1 MKNLLW
7 FWMISLWLIC
17 SLSFIIAPYAS
28 SLPLS
33 PPSNNRTT
41 SSPPSPISNEL
52 SLSPTPNPNDDDRKP
67 AAKRNNTCEDTASQD
82 EDHEESDADADDAEE
97 DEEQDTDDDDDN
109 DNEESTKDQYHIFDA
124 KTKAKLMKKLPQ
136 DLKGVKLNVCTY
148 DEPKLHIQR
157 PDGAVLNTV
166 KVNKCIEKF
175 ENANA
180 VLNANGAGSCSATH
194 PGMYCVVHL
203 NCPSPTMDIYD
214 ISIVSQDTYNEIS
227 SAIVLRYDV
236 LFLGLQEVRDT
247 TKRGFFYWEE
257 RKVTP
262 PDLGYYTQQKH
273 AEQAIAYLSNLLC
286 LPTSVLY
293 RSSTKS
299 FFYGPPGVTITRP
312 ELASTSD
319 HVALINQKPYGAS
332 KGHEINV
339 EWAHE
344 YHRVVPMRKIT
355 NIDKV
360 KCIVLVEKEGKSLLI
375 CMHCLVSS
383 HVYLLTSHICL
394 SLSYEN
400 RSLQPSEPNA
410 YQKVSVYHYTDWRIY
425 ESIHRR
431 VCTCY
436 QGS

>member
-17 SLSFIIAPYAS
+17 SLSFTIAPYAS
-28 SLPLS
+28 SLPSS
-33 PPSNNRTT
+33 PPSNNRLT
-41 SSPPSPISNEL
+41 SSPPSPSISNEL

-109 DNEESTKDQYHIFDA
+109 DNEESTKDQYHIFNA

-148 DEPKLHIQR
+148 GEPKLHIQR

-236 LFLGLQEVRDT
+236 LFWASKKLGIPPRE
-247 TKRGFFYWEE
+247 GFFIGRSE
-257 RKVTP
+257 RLRHQTLVSTLNRCMLRP
-262 PDLGYYTQQKH
+262 GNSFL
-273 AEQAIAYLSNLLC
+273 EQ
-286 LPTSVLY
+286 SVV
-293 RSSTKS
+293 SPHFSTLS
-299 FFYGPPGVTITRP
+299 FFYEVFLLWPTRC
-312 ELASTSD
+312 
-319 HVALINQKPYGAS
+319 N
-332 KGHEINV
+332 N
-339 EWAHE
+339 
-344 YHRVVPMRKIT
+344 
-355 NIDKV
+355 
-360 KCIVLVEKEGKSLLI
+360 
-375 CMHCLVSS
+375 
-383 HVYLLTSHICL
+383 
-394 SLSYEN
+394 
-400 RSLQPSEPNA
+400 
-410 YQKVSVYHYTDWRIY
+410 YTA
-425 ESIHRR
+425 
-431 VCTCY
+431 
-436 QGS
+436 